1 MLSVYVK
8 SAFTN
13 RRPCLIYPLCHL
25 HRQSIKGCPIEP
37 SPQVEHHRWIE
48 DERSRGLAPL
58 DASSRELLRRMRW
71 RGPVRDRR
79 RLWWGLAAVL
89 LLHLIFAAFTWHEMQ
104 VGASREVQR
113 VYLDNAL
120 QVRLIPATHAP
131 ASPDLPP
138 PPAWPPPSRPAPPH
152 VVHPAPVREPP
163 AKNAMTVS
171 LPTAQPAPVPEPATK
186 PTLTLFDKSGQPI
199 LAPAAASTAPAPAYV
214 QRKPEGDTQ
223 VMEHNN
229 PIKPQNTRF
238 DKYFP
243 PADESLGGTA
253 VRNVVEKVTKPH
265 DVRLPGGIHLKCT
278 FLTGCQDPP
287 PKPSA
292 KGGDERLSM
301 APANPLTD
309 IPDAP
314 KPLSE
319 SECIAIYRAG
329 KALPQGC
336 PIDTPTRAVDA
347 ELRERAPQHVPA
359 GDGQK

>member
-1 MLSVYVK
+1 LSRHLTRQ
-8 SAFTN
+8 STQG
-13 RRPCLIYPLCHL
+13 CLIE
-25 HRQSIKGCPIEP
+25 S

-71 RGPVRDRR
+71 REPVRDRR
-79 RLWWGLAAVL
+79 RLWWALATVL

-113 VYLDNAL
+113 VVVDDAL
-120 QVRLIPATHAP
+120 QVRLIPATHPQALP
-131 ASPDLPP
+131 ELPVPP
-138 PPAWPPPSRPAPPH
+138 PLQSLPHPTTPP
-152 VVHPAPVREPP
+152 VVHPAPVREPS

-171 LPTAQPAPVPEPATK
+171 MPTPQPAPVPESAPK
-186 PTLTLFDKSGQPI
+186 PTLPLFDKSGQPI
-199 LAPAAASTAPAPAYV
+199 LAPAAASTAPAPEYV

-229 PIKPQNTRF
+229 PIKVQNTRF

-243 PADESLGGTA
+243 PANESLGGAA

-301 APANPLTD
+301 APASPLAD
-309 IPDAP
+309 VPDAP
-314 KPLSE
+314 KPPSE

-336 PIDTPTRAVDA
+336 PIDTPTRSVDA
-347 ELRERAPQHVPA
+347 ELRERAPHA
-359 GDGQK
+359 TEDNGQK